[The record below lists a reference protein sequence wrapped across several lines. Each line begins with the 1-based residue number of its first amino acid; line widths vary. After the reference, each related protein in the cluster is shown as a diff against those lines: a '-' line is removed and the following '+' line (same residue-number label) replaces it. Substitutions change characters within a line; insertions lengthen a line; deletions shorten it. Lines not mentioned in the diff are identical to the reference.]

1 MKFYWNKY
9 YRLKK
14 SPLLPSN
21 FAKYCKKKYLKKN
34 KSLLEIGCGNGR
46 DAFFFYKNNLNVTAI
61 DKSESIIK
69 KNKKKN
75 DNINFKKIDVDN
87 KKFFLLGKFNYIYAR
102 FFLHTINLNS
112 QNKLFEN
119 IVKLS
124 FNRSTLI
131 MLEFRTI
138 NDPLFSKGKKISKY
152 ERMTDHYRRF
162 IDKDVFKKYLVKN
175 NFKIL
180 NIIEKKGLAKYKK
193 DNPVVCRI
201 IFRIDK

>member
-69 KNKKKN
+69 KNKKK
-75 DNINFKKIDVDN
+75 K
-87 KKFFLLGKFNYIYAR
+87 R
-102 FFLHTINLNS
+102 
-112 QNKLFEN
+112 
-119 IVKLS
+119 
-124 FNRSTLI
+124 
-131 MLEFRTI
+131 
-138 NDPLFSKGKKISKY
+138 
-152 ERMTDHYRRF
+152 
-162 IDKDVFKKYLVKN
+162 
-175 NFKIL
+175 
-180 NIIEKKGLAKYKK
+180 
-193 DNPVVCRI
+193 
-201 IFRIDK
+201 